1 MRNSGLKLP
10 FFGNRIS
17 SSLRN
22 KTEGYFGKQRTDL
35 GLMWGLKACEI
46 KELRTD
52 WFLKLDRRTPG
63 CSEETDC
70 FRRDGVF
77 ERGLIL

>member
-1 MRNSGLKLP
+1 MRNSGLKRS

-46 KELRTD
+46 KELGTD
-52 WFLKLDRRTPG
+52 WFLKLDRTLG
-63 CSEETDC
+63 CSKEADC

-77 ERGLIL
+77 VRGLIL